1 MSPKSNAL
9 IIILSV
15 FAGFLTL
22 LLSGC
27 TGGYGHPSVC
37 LRTDYGTL
45 CYELPMPT
53 SSK

>member
-15 FAGFLTL
+15 FAGFCAFL
-22 LLSGC
+22 LGGC
-27 TGGYGHPSVC
+27 AGGYGNPSVC
-37 LRTDYGTL
+37 LRSDYGTL
-45 CYELPMPT
+45 CYELPLPT

>member
-1 MSPKSNAL
+1 MNAKSNAL
-9 IIILSV
+9 IIVLSV

-27 TGGYGHPSVC
+27 AGSYGKPSVC
-37 LRTDYGTL
+37 LRTDYGTF

>member
-1 MSPKSNAL
+1 MNPKINAL
-9 IIILSV
+9 VIILSV

-27 TGGYGHPSVC
+27 AGGYGNPSVC

-45 CYELPMPT
+45 CYELTMPT

>member
-27 TGGYGHPSVC
+27 SGMRAPQVC
-37 LRTDYGTL
+37 IRSDYGTL
-45 CYELPMPT
+45 CYELPLPT

>member
-9 IIILSV
+9 IIIVSV

-27 TGGYGHPSVC
+27 AGMRAPQVC
-37 LRTDYGTL
+37 LRTDYGTF
-45 CYELPMPT
+45 CYELPLPT

>member
-27 TGGYGHPSVC
+27 AGMRNPSVC
-37 LRTDYGTL
+37 LKTDYGTL
-45 CYELPMPT
+45 CYELPLPT